1 MKLSFVISFLFII
14 IFNMSSA
21 SAAPRKLRVETED
34 PNNPLVTLPC
44 PSQEGVWKLKVKTT
58 DGKVRVD
65 QKRCYATIRPEI
77 GAWLPIWK
85 QGIMPTGGISG
96 GIQLRLEPG
105 WSLHFGGGFGGWNDS
120 DELNGVTWFASAT
133 ARIHVLDDVLRLG
146 AGLGLDQQHLELD
159 TKIQNFT
166 GGGVLEIEVEAAHH
180 LVVNGQLLLGEGG
193 LYNQPPEFS
202 WVFNLGVSYRF

>member
-1 MKLSFVISFLFII
+1 MKFSFIVVSIVFAFLN
-14 IFNMSSA
+14 IFNHPAAA
-21 SAAPRKLRVETED
+21 SDNKLRLVTDKGTVYEQPCPNEEGVFEIYFTED
-34 PNNPLVTLPC
+34 
-44 PSQEGVWKLKVKTT
+44 
-58 DGKVRVD
+58 GKRYSSVG
-65 QKRCYATIRPEI
+65 RCYATVRFEL

-105 WSLHFGGGFGGWNDS
+105 WSLHFGGGFGGWHDS
-120 DELNGVTWFASAT
+120 DELNGITWYASAT

-146 AGLGLDQQHLELD
+146 VGLGLDQQHLELD
-159 TKIQNFT
+159 TKLQNFT

-202 WVFNLGVSYRF
+202 WVFNLGVGYRF